1 MKNYFTDVKI
11 EHTGLGHFPIRWNRW
26 SPDSIIFK
34 SNRLVK
40 KVMPEDNILSYKS
53 KCDRDIK
60 ACEKLDC
67 TIISQ
72 SNHNGTSHTYRS
84 QDKYGAVHVQLKN
97 TNDEFVGANV
107 DFVDMRAEMNVD
119 SCGNQLGRIDIL
131 TYINSMHNPR
141 SHHYCQKTQQWVKDP
156 NAKHAPLE
164 EGYRMAYGGQG
175 EGNMLSMNDWDE
187 YLDICKAIKMFLCE
201 VIVPAKKGEFDY
213 DQLEE
218 LMVA

>member
-1 MKNYFTDVKI
+1 MKNYFTDVRV
-11 EHTGLGHFPIRWNRW
+11 EHKGIGHYPIRWNRW

-53 KCDRDIK
+53 KGDRNK
-60 ACEKLDC
+60 KMCEKLDC
-67 TIISQ
+67 TILSQ
-72 SNHNGTSHTYRS
+72 NSYNGTPYTYRS
-84 QDKYGAVHVQLKN
+84 HDKYSAVHVQLKN

-107 DFVDMRAEMNVD
+107 DFVDMRAEMNGV
-119 SCGNQLGRIDIL
+119 GNRIYNLDIL
-131 TYINSMHNPR
+131 TYINSCHNPH

-156 NAKHAPLE
+156 NAKPAPLE

-175 EGNMLSMNDWDE
+175 EGMSMSMEDWDE

-201 VIVPAKKGEFDY
+201 VVVPAKKGEFDY